1 MLARITLNESGLEH
15 TEDLIWLP
23 ETENESI
30 LLHEL
35 FVLLGALASH
45 LYKENQSSKFADWSD
60 QCCESVIA
68 LRGKDLKSDACDK
81 NSKSLP

>member
-1 MLARITLNESGLEH
+1 MLARMTLNESGDER

-45 LYKENQSSKFADWSD
+45 LYKGNQGS
-60 QCCESVIA
+60 
-68 LRGKDLKSDACDK
+68 
-81 NSKSLP
+81 

>member
-1 MLARITLNESGLEH
+1 MLAPITLSEKGVEH
-15 TEDLIWLP
+15 TKDLIWLP

-45 LYKENQSSKFADWSD
+45 LDNGNQGSRFIDRSKK
-60 QCCESVIA
+60 CCEF
-68 LRGKDLKSDACDK
+68 
-81 NSKSLP
+81 

>member
-1 MLARITLNESGLEH
+1 MLARITLDESGLEH
-15 TEDLIWLP
+15 TEDLIWLT

-45 LYKENQSSKFADWSD
+45 LYKGNQGS
-60 QCCESVIA
+60 
-68 LRGKDLKSDACDK
+68 
-81 NSKSLP
+81 

>member
-1 MLARITLNESGLEH
+1 MLAWITLNDSGVEH

-35 FVLLGALASH
+35 FVLFGALASH
-45 LYKENQSSKFADWSD
+45 LYQENQGS
-60 QCCESVIA
+60 
-68 LRGKDLKSDACDK
+68 
-81 NSKSLP
+81 

>member
-1 MLARITLNESGLEH
+1 MLARMTLNESGDER

-45 LYKENQSSKFADWSD
+45 LYKGN
-60 QCCESVIA
+60 
-68 LRGKDLKSDACDK
+68 RGS
-81 NSKSLP
+81 